1 MNSKISFIFIIFS
14 IFSIGLIV
22 TNDSFIL
29 DSIKSLSNKLKDKQ
43 FLKRFVEEKSLDS
56 CNLEN
61 LSKVKDL
68 SYDDIVKRIKSVVSG
83 CPEFK
88 SDAYNRVA
96 YLVDTFGPR
105 LWGGESLR
113 DATNFMKDELVK
125 EGFENV
131 RLEENKNSLHWVRG
145 KESLTLYSPR
155 KYPTNIPMIGLGRS
169 VSGHVK
175 AEVIVVKSF
184 DELKNRA
191 DEAKDKIV
199 LFNVKWTNYEETV
212 EYRSAGPSQSAK
224 YGAKACIVRSVT
236 PVSIESPHTG
246 ATDYDESLPKI
257 PAAAISLE
265 DADMFQRMSDRGQK
279 IELELQMEAHLEKEV
294 STYNVI
300 GEIVGS
306 EYPNQIILM
315 GGHIDSWDVGPQ
327 TGANDD
333 AAGFMVCME
342 AVRILLKLNL
352 RPKRTIRFI
361 AWSGEE
367 FGHINSGAPS
377 YARRHSEELKDHI
390 IAFESDLGTTNII
403 GWGFSGGKVGFEKF
417 KNIHNTYLSKNLDM
431 EKLVFGDGVMVD
443 TTPLFESG
451 IPVVR
456 NLIEDTVDSKN
467 YFSVHH
473 SAGDSVSVLSKEDMD
488 KNAVAIASMFYIL
501 ADLPDRFP
509 RE

>member
-1 MNSKISFIFIIFS
+1 MKFIVILIIL
-14 IFSIGLIV
+14 SIGSIKGF
-22 TNDSFIL
+22 DSFFL
-29 DSIKSLSNKLKDKQ
+29 ESIKNLSNIKTVEKRKRHFLEKDKLKSNLCDFDYHKKKQ
-43 FLKRFVEEKSLDS
+43 KIK
-56 CNLEN
+56 
-61 LSKVKDL
+61 
-68 SYDDIVKRIKSVVSG
+68 SYDDVVLHIKSVVLN

-88 SDAYNRVA
+88 SASYNRVA

-105 LWGGESLR
+105 LWGSEPLM
-113 DATNFMKDELVK
+113 DATNFMKEELIK

-155 KYPTNIPMIGLGRS
+155 NYPTNIPMIGLGRS
-169 VSGHVK
+169 VGGNVK
-175 AEVIVVKSF
+175 AEVLVVNSF
-184 DELKNRA
+184 DELEIKA
-191 DEAKDKIV
+191 DEAKNKIV
-199 LFNVKWTNYEETV
+199 LFNVKWTKYEETV
-212 EYRSAGPSQSAK
+212 KYRAIGASKASK
-224 YGAKACIVRSVT
+224 YGALACIIRSVS

-246 ATDYDESLPKI
+246 AISYDETLPKI

-265 DADMFQRMSDRGQK
+265 SADMFQRMSDRGQK
-279 IELELQMEAHLEKEV
+279 IVLELKMEAHLEDEV

-300 GEIVGS
+300 GEIKGS
-306 EYPNQIILM
+306 EYPNEILLM

-352 RPKRTIRFI
+352 RPRRTIRFI

-367 FGHINSGAPS
+367 FGHRNSGAPS
-377 YARRHSEELKDHI
+377 YAKQHSNELKDHI
-390 IAFESDLGTTNII
+390 IAFESDSGTTNIL
-403 GWGFSGGKVGFEKF
+403 GWGFSGGKNGFEIF
-417 KNIHNTYLSKNLDM
+417 KEIHNTYLSNNLKMD
-431 EKLVFGDGVMVD
+431 KLVFGDGVMVD
-443 TTPLFESG
+443 TTPLFEAG

-456 NLIEDTVDSKN
+456 NIIEDTPDSKN

-488 KNAVAIASMFYIL
+488 KNSIAIASMFYIL
-501 ADLPDRFP
+501 ADLPKRFP
-509 RE
+509 RD